1 MVGQRESASQP
12 SGSDPEVP
20 ALLCRRV
27 NMGIAA
33 LILGFFVLVLGSSPV
48 HSGPWKPDHTGA
60 SLKQL
65 RLRAISDLQKIPAND
80 RQAQETIREAIE
92 DITESI
98 SRHGQE
104 HFLTGAQILSAPHG
118 KRVFQNSNQAVQRL
132 LKGVGNKAIGDS
144 GKTVYKQVVDM
155 LLRSDSSISERCVLT
170 AERLSELQLGSKKRA
185 RSARER
191 YEKALQKTDASR
203 AADGFK
209 NAWDTAQGV
218 VRFRSLLTTAFRD
231 GPDPFLS
238 PPWP

>member
-60 SLKQL
+60 SLRQL

-80 RQAQETIREAIE
+80 RQVQETIREAIE

-104 HFLTGAQILSAPHG
+104 HFLTEAQILSAPHG
-118 KRVFQNSNQAVQRL
+118 KRVFQNSKQACSACSRGSEIRRSETPERPSTNRL
-132 LKGVGNKAIGDS
+132 LTCCSAP
-144 GKTVYKQVVDM
+144 TH
-155 LLRSDSSISERCVLT
+155 RSRN
-170 AERLSELQLGSKKRA
+170 A
-185 RSARER
+185 
-191 YEKALQKTDASR
+191 AS
-203 AADGFK
+203 
-209 NAWDTAQGV
+209 
-218 VRFRSLLTTAFRD
+218 
-231 GPDPFLS
+231 
-238 PPWP
+238 